1 MHHFGIL
8 LQLIALTILPM
19 VVLFQLNFGIKLVTM
34 PVVTMIG
41 IVIFIA
47 GTQLRERFK

>member
-8 LQLIALTILPM
+8 LQLVALTILPM
-19 VVLFQLNFGIKLVTM
+19 LILFQLNFGIELITM
-34 PVVTMIG
+34 PVVTVLG
-41 IVIFIA
+41 IVIFVI